1 MNTKENGK
9 LKLSERLAYAI
20 GGLPE
25 VANSIIAA
33 FLTMFYTDNIGLAA
47 GMVGTMFFISK
58 LFDGI
63 SDLVAGTIVDHT
75 RTKWGKARPWLLWLS
90 VPTGLSLAL
99 IFFIPQNG
107 SSTMQLIYAFVTY
120 NLYTTIMYTMT
131 GIAKN
136 ALMPLMTQNMQERG
150 ILSTFAM
157 FVGLGGTILGCS
169 FTFPLIFSLGGDIKA
184 WRTLFMIYG
193 ALVTIG
199 LLIGFFFTKEYV
211 QSVESVT
218 NEKAEAVSFLE
229 GTKMFVKNKYLVLAL
244 VMTVVVNLMVQL
256 GTCSQTY
263 FYTYSMGGPM
273 LMTSLSL
280 VGVVPTLI
288 SIAVLT
294 GPCLMKFGKKKSMY
308 IGAAGQMI
316 GSIIKALA
324 ALSLNVPVLIVGTVI
339 GGLATGPLSVPV
351 ATLASDGIDYGEFLF
366 NKRIEGVG
374 SAITSFSQKLSSG
387 LAAAMVGWVLA
398 LTGYVAN
405 GVQNQATNIGII
417 SLFAIIPAV
426 LEIIIIILLKVFYH
440 YDQEAD
446 KVLVELERRKEQVK

>member
-1 MNTKENGK
+1 MSTQEKGK
-9 LKLSERLAYAI
+9 LKIMERIAYAV

-47 GMVGTMFFISK
+47 GMVGTMFFVSK

-63 SDLVAGTIVDHT
+63 SDLVAGTMIDRT

-107 SSTMQLIYAFVTY
+107 SNTMKLIYAFVTY
-120 NLYTTIMYTMT
+120 NLYTTVMYTIT

-136 ALMPLMTQNMQERG
+136 ALMPLMTQNMKERG
-150 ILSTFAM
+150 VLSTFSM

-169 FTFPLIFSLGGDIKA
+169 FTFPLVFALGGDVKA

-193 ALVTIG
+193 VLVTLG
-199 LLIGFFFTKEYV
+199 LLFSFFFTKEYV
-211 QSVESVT
+211 QSVESATKETVE
-218 NEKAEAVSFLE
+218 NVSFLD
-229 GTKMFVKNKYLVLAL
+229 GTKMFVKNKYLMLAL

-256 GTCSQTY
+256 GTSSQTY
-263 FYTYSMGGPM
+263 FYTYSMGDPM

-280 VGVVPTLI
+280 VGVVPTLV
-288 SIAVLT
+288 SIAVIT
-294 GPCLMKFGKKKSMY
+294 GPCLMKLGKKKSMY
-308 IGAAGQMI
+308 VGAAGQMVGAI
-316 GSIIKALA
+316 LKMLA
-324 ALSLNVPVLIVGTVI
+324 AFSQNVPLLIVGTVVA
-339 GGLATGPLSVPV
+339 GLTTGPLSVPV
-351 ATLASDGIDYGEFLF
+351 ATLASDGIDYGEYLF

-405 GVQNQATNIGII
+405 GVQSQATNVGII

-426 LEIIIIILLKVFYH
+426 LLAITIVLLKVFYH
-440 YDQEAD
+440 YDEEAD
-446 KVLVELERRKEQVK
+446 KVLAELEKRKMK

>member
-1 MNTKENGK
+1 MNTQENGK
-9 LKLSERLAYAI
+9 LKLMERLAYAI

-47 GMVGTMFFISK
+47 GMVGTMFFVSK

-75 RTKWGKARPWLLWLS
+75 KTKWGKARPWLLWLS

-107 SSTMQLIYAFVTY
+107 SNIMKLIYAFVTY

-136 ALMPLMTQNMQERG
+136 ALMPLMTQNMKERG
-150 ILSTFAM
+150 ILSTFSM

-184 WRTLFMIYG
+184 WRILFVIYG
-193 ALVTIG
+193 VLVTLG
-199 LLIGFFFTKEYV
+199 LLFGFFFTKEYV

-218 NEKAEAVSFLE
+218 QEKVEAVSFID
-229 GTKMFVKNKYLVLAL
+229 GTKMFVKNKYLLLAL
-244 VMTVVVNLMVQL
+244 AMTVAVNLMVQL
-256 GTCSQTY
+256 NTCSQTY
-263 FYTYSMGGPM
+263 FYTYSMGNPM

-294 GPCLMKFGKKKSMY
+294 GPCLMKLGKKKSMY
-308 IGAAGQMI
+308 VGAVGQMV
-316 GSIIKALA
+316 GSVIKAA
-324 ALSLNVPVLIVGTVI
+324 SAFTMNVPMLIVGTVI

-440 YDQEAD
+440 YDKEAD
-446 KVLVELERRKEQVK
+446 KVLAELEARKAKNK